1 METNIY
7 KEIGD
12 RIDLYEKQIISPYA
26 FGFPESKEAV
36 IDSVLKSSLSK
47 IIIEMYRKG
56 LFCPN
61 QDYVIRFAS
70 DVLDDQTGA
79 IKMPECCTYV
89 QVSLCPV
96 EKIDEED
103 PHVKCIHMYMP

>member
-1 METNIY
+1 METKMY

-12 RIDLYEKQIISPYA
+12 RIALYEKQIISPYA
-26 FGFPESKEAV
+26 FGFAESKEDV
-36 IDSVLKSSLSK
+36 IKSVFESSLSK
-47 IIIEMYRKG
+47 IFIEMYRKG

-61 QDYVIRFAS
+61 QDYVIRFES

-79 IKMPECCTYV
+79 IKRPECCTCV